1 MLESFTLEGVNY
13 SQQYRKCGKPTC
25 QTCGNG
31 GPGHG
36 PYWYTR
42 DQASGARRYIGRD
55 LPIEVHSARQALNL
69 QKAELYRL
77 RDLFRQE
84 AAALDRLVSKEPL
97 SSKDREHIER
107 LGFGSCLVAYRG
119 QRAPQ
124 DGGGLSGL
132 LVDILTPALVAMPA
146 PAVPQDEIPPSWPAM
161 PGNVA
166 SQTARGLA
174 LVDSAGPAVTQ
185 DAAPLAGSWVP
196 SGGAWP
202 ALRRPAMTR
211 DIDEVTP

>member
-25 QTCGNG
+25 ATCDNG

-36 PYWYTR
+36 PYWYAR
-42 DQASGARRYIGRD
+42 DQVTGARRYIGRE
-55 LPIEVHSARQALNL
+55 LPIEVHSARQALVY
-69 QKAELYRL
+69 QTRELARL

-84 AAALDRLVSKEPL
+84 AAALDRLLGKEPL

-124 DGGGLSGL
+124 DAGGSSGL
-132 LVDILTPALVAMPA
+132 LVDILAPALVAMPA
-146 PAVPQDEIPPSWPAM
+146 AA
-161 PGNVA
+161 A
-166 SQTARGLA
+166 
-174 LVDSAGPAVTQ
+174 TQ
-185 DAAPLAGSWVP
+185 DAAPLAVMNPP
-196 SGGAWP
+196 SGGVWP
-202 ALRRPAMTR
+202 ALRKR
-211 DIDEVTP
+211 DE

>member
-25 QTCGNG
+25 ATCDNG

-36 PYWYTR
+36 PYWYAR
-42 DQASGARRYIGRD
+42 DQVTGARRCIGRE
-55 LPIEVHSARQALNL
+55 LPIEVHSARQALVY
-69 QKAELYRL
+69 QTRELARL

-84 AAALDRLVSKEPL
+84 AAALDRLLGKEPL

-124 DGGGLSGL
+124 DGGGSSGL
-132 LVDILTPALVAMPA
+132 LVDILGPALVTGQA
-146 PAVPQDEIPPSWPAM
+146 PAVPQDAIP
-161 PGNVA
+161 V
-166 SQTARGLA
+166 
-174 LVDSAGPAVTQ
+174 
-185 DAAPLAGSWVP
+185 AGSWFP
-196 SGGAWP
+196 NRGALP
-202 ALRRPAMTR
+202 ARRRPAMTR